1 MSYDLGVLNL
11 QGEKKKKKRTRMWV
25 SVGVLVVAVGV
36 ALWYFLVY
44 RPL

>member
-11 QGEKKKKKRTRMWV
+11 QGEKKKKRTRMWV

-44 RPL
+44 RPM